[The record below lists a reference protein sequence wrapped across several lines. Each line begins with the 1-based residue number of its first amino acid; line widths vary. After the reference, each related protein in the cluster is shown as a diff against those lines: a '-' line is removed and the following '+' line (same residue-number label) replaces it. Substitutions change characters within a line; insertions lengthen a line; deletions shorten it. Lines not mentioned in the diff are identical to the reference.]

1 MDAAPPDEKTIG
13 LGRSPSGSA
22 PSDIQAGGVISS
34 DGGAGI
40 ATTYGET
47 KRGLS
52 PRHVQLM
59 AIGGSIGT
67 GLWIGIGGVLTKAGP
82 LSLVLGYMFWGLLF
96 IWPLNLCVAE
106 MCAYLP
112 IRGSIFELA
121 SRFVDPALGFAMG
134 WTYFFAG
141 VMLVCTEY
149 SAIATIIQYWDPKT
163 NPAAWIAVAM
173 FSCIIVNVVAVKWY
187 GEAEFIMASTKVL
200 LLFGLILI
208 TVITMSGGN
217 PQGDAYGFRS
227 WGNGNYIHP
236 YVAEGA
242 TGNFLG
248 WWKVVI
254 YAGFT
259 IAGPDMIALAAGEIQ
274 NPRYTI
280 PRVANLVFYRLVGFY
295 VIGVLCVG
303 IICSSV
309 DPGLLDAIKNR
320 KPGAFSSP
328 WVVGIER
335 MGISVLPHVINAA
348 IMLSG
353 WSCGNAYL
361 YSASRTLYGLAR
373 DNQAP
378 KIFLKCTKDGVPIW
392 SVGAVSLI
400 ACITFLVASDS
411 AVTVFFW
418 FVDLTTTA
426 LIMTYTMMM
435 IAYIGF
441 YRARNAQGM
450 DPATLPYLA
459 PFTPYTS
466 YLALVLGCTAVLFV
480 GFDTFSPFSYRDF
493 ITAYF
498 AFPFGTIMFVGYK
511 VFKKTSFVNPA
522 DADLISGKKEV
533 DEECRHWEE
542 GGIQENVKA
551 RLAEMSFLRRTW
563 EKMW

>member
-1 MDAAPPDEKTIG
+1 MGAAPPDEKTIG

-22 PSDIQAGGVISS
+22 SSDIQAGGVISN
-34 DGGAGI
+34 DGGAAI
-40 ATTYGET
+40 VTQYGET

-82 LSLVLGYMFWGLLF
+82 LSPVLGYTFWGLLY

-141 VMLVCTEY
+141 LMLVCTEY
-149 SAIATIIQYWDPKT
+149 SAIATVIRYWDSST
-163 NPAAWIAVAM
+163 NSAAWIAVAM

-200 LLFGLILI
+200 LLFALILI
-208 TVITMSGGN
+208 TV
-217 PQGDAYGFRS
+217 
-227 WGNGNYIHP
+227 
-236 YVAEGA
+236 V
-242 TGNFLG
+242 L
-248 WWKVVI
+248 

-274 NPRYTI
+274 NPRCAI

-295 VIGVLCVG
+295 VIGVLYVG

-309 DPGLLDAIKNR
+309 DPGLLDAIKNK

-328 WVVGIER
+328 WVVGIKR
-335 MGISVLPHVINAA
+335 MGIRILPHVINAA

-378 KIFLKCTKDGVPIW
+378 KFFLKCTNYCVAG
-392 SVGAVSLI
+392 VSLI
-400 ACITFLVASDS
+400 ACVAFLIASDS
-411 AVTVFFW
+411 AVTVFF
-418 FVDLTTTA
+418 
-426 LIMTYTMMM
+426 
-435 IAYIGF
+435 
-441 YRARNAQGM
+441 
-450 DPATLPYLA
+450 
-459 PFTPYTS
+459 
-466 YLALVLGCTAVLFV
+466 
-480 GFDTFSPFSYRDF
+480 
-493 ITAYF
+493 
-498 AFPFGTIMFVGYK
+498 
-511 VFKKTSFVNPA
+511 
-522 DADLISGKKEV
+522 
-533 DEECRHWEE
+533 
-542 GGIQENVKA
+542 
-551 RLAEMSFLRRTW
+551 
-563 EKMW
+563 

>member
-1 MDAAPPDEKTIG
+1 MGAAPPDEKTIG

-22 PSDIQAGGVISS
+22 PSDIQVGGVVAS
-34 DGGAGI
+34 DSGAGV
-40 ATTYGET
+40 ATQYGET

-112 IRGSIFELA
+112 IRGSIFELS

-141 VMLVCTEY
+141 LMLVCTEY
-149 SAIATIIQYWDPKT
+149 SAIATVIQYWDPT
-163 NPAAWIAVAM
+163 INPGAWIAVAM

-187 GEAEFIMASTKVL
+187 GEAEFVMASTKVL

-208 TVITMSGGN
+208 TIITMAGGN
-217 PQGDAYGFRS
+217 PRGDAYGFRN
-227 WGNGNYIHP
+227 WGNGNFIHP
-236 YVAEGA
+236 YRGEGA

-309 DPGLLDAIKNR
+309 DPGLLDAIKNK

-335 MGISVLPHVINAA
+335 LGINVLPHIINAA

-378 KIFLKCTKDGVPIW
+378 KIFLKCTKEGVPIYC
-392 SVGAVSLI
+392 VAGVSLI
-400 ACITFLVASDS
+400 SCITFLVSSDS

-435 IAYIGF
+435 IAYLGF
-441 YRARNAQGM
+441 YRARNVQGM

-459 PFTPYTS
+459 PFTPYSS
-466 YLALVLGCTAVLFV
+466 YVTLILGCTAVLFV
-480 GFDTFSPFSYRDF
+480 GFDTFSPFEYRDF

-498 AFPFGTIMFVGYK
+498 AFPFGVVMFIGYK
-511 VFKKTSFVNPA
+511 VFKKTSFVKPA
-522 DADLISGKKEV
+522 EADLISGKKEV

-542 GGIQENVKA
+542 GGIQENVRA